1 MLFNKVLRRVY
12 SSLSALDM
20 SAQRVLL
27 RVLAVVAGVV
37 LVTAADAN
45 LSHDGSGPCPVVSS
59 AVRPLPRPRR
69 PAPAFSGTAVV
80 PAHDGT
86 GGGYKFE
93 TIASADYEGRW
104 LVAFFFP
111 FAFTFVCP
119 TEIIAFSEAVP
130 EFNAIGASVVGIS
143 TDSHHTHLAW
153 VKTPRAQGGVAGIQ
167 VPLVGDFSKTIAAAF
182 GVLVENP
189 EDDMYGSAMRYAQHR
204 SMHLRFA
211 CSEWKADQAAARR
224 AVFVIDPRGNL
235 RSVHINDD
243 TVGRSVDEI
252 LRAVRAFQFADAN
265 AGMVRCCHPSCSCD
279 ASLSPHARQACP
291 ANWQPGDDPIATT
304 HDGAVEYFHAAAAH
318 AGGAGGGGQS
328 AVAAT
333 DVRKLRIG
341 KLTTEADVKRVCI
354 RIGLAK
360 TAPTV
365 HHLIQPRHVTVTQIG
380 GGITNKLFRCELNSE
395 GLAVAGKVSGA
406 ATLDAGTVLVR
417 WFGQNTEVGAARNK
431 YGNTWPTHL
440 GLCLCRFSS
449 TETERQMS

>member
-1 MLFNKVLRRVY
+1 MPPEAPAARAREQKQSTAHWRARCLNEAGHVLFNKVLRRVH
-12 SSLSALDM
+12 SLLSALDM

-45 LSHDGSGPCPVVSS
+45 LSHDGSGPCPVLSS

-69 PAPAFSGTAVV
+69 PAPSFSGTAVV
-80 PAHDGT
+80 PAHHDGT

-204 SMHLRFA
+204 SMHLPFA
-211 CSEWKADQAAARR
+211 CS
-224 AVFVIDPRGNL
+224 
-235 RSVHINDD
+235 
-243 TVGRSVDEI
+243 GR
-252 LRAVRAFQFADAN
+252 LTK
-265 AGMVRCCHPSCSCD
+265 
-279 ASLSPHARQACP
+279 LL
-291 ANWQPGDDPIATT
+291 
-304 HDGAVEYFHAAAAH
+304 H
-318 AGGAGGGGQS
+318 AG
-328 AVAAT
+328 
-333 DVRKLRIG
+333 L
-341 KLTTEADVKRVCI
+341 
-354 RIGLAK
+354 
-360 TAPTV
+360 
-365 HHLIQPRHVTVTQIG
+365 
-380 GGITNKLFRCELNSE
+380 
-395 GLAVAGKVSGA
+395 
-406 ATLDAGTVLVR
+406 
-417 WFGQNTEVGAARNK
+417 
-431 YGNTWPTHL
+431 
-440 GLCLCRFSS
+440 SS
-449 TETERQMS
+449 